1 MSDTIPADRALGFV
15 TLGLKN
21 TGVDHTHSVLS
32 DMKPEQLAAMV
43 IAATQQRNQLGA
55 ALKKIKN
62 SQHGPD
68 CPGYG
73 ARLRLFNCT
82 CYVAVARDALALI
95 NDGGPDDSVSG
106 G

>member
-1 MSDTIPADRALGFV
+1 MADTIPADRALGFV

-32 DMKPEQLAAMV
+32 DMKPEQLSAMT
-43 IAATQQRNQLGA
+43 IAAVQQRNQLA
-55 ALKKIKN
+55 EALKKIRH
-62 SQHGPD
+62 SPHGHE